1 MKKQLIEIAKKNSY
15 SIEERGDLE
24 TRNSDSEDFIEMSVW
39 SIKAM
44 LEEAYE
50 LGRKAAKTN
59 KYKAINKQYKT
70 SSGNVLLLN
79 T

>member
-1 MKKQLIEIAKKNSY
+1 MNHQPLEIAKRNSY

-24 TRNSDSEDFIEMSVW
+24 TSNSDSEDFIEMSVW

-50 LGRKAAKTN
+50 LGKKAAKAN
-59 KYKAINKQYKT
+59 K
-70 SSGNVLLLN
+70 
-79 T
+79 

>member
-15 SIEERGDLE
+15 SIEERGDLK
-24 TRNSDSEDFIEMSVW
+24 TRNSDSADFIEMSVW
-39 SIKAM
+39 SIQAM

-59 KYKAINKQYKT
+59 K
-70 SSGNVLLLN
+70 
-79 T
+79 

>member
-15 SIEERGDLE
+15 RGDLE

-50 LGRKAAKTN
+50 LGKKAAKAN
-59 KYKAINKQYKT
+59 K
-70 SSGNVLLLN
+70 
-79 T
+79 

>member
-15 SIEERGDLE
+15 SIETRGDLE

-39 SIKAM
+39 SIQAM

-50 LGRKAAKTN
+50 LGKKAAKAN
-59 KYKAINKQYKT
+59 K
-70 SSGNVLLLN
+70 
-79 T
+79 

>member
-15 SIEERGDLE
+15 SIETRGDLE
-24 TRNSDSEDFIEMSVW
+24 TRNGDSEDFIEMSVW

-59 KYKAINKQYKT
+59 K
-70 SSGNVLLLN
+70 
-79 T
+79 